1 MHGSLSPRR
10 PEVVTDASAFGRD
23 FVATDFEDA
32 ALAVAAGLH
41 ESHVARGRCV
51 NHVKA

>member
-23 FVATDFEDA
+23 FVATDFEDT
-32 ALAVAAGLH
+32 ALAAGLH
-41 ESHVARGRCV
+41 ESHVARSRCV